1 MNICNK
7 IESLQRNAAQAIT
20 GTIRGSSKEK
30 LYQELDFEYLSSKRW
45 FWKLCLFHKIIVNKS
60 PNYLYNYVLTV
71 NQSFQTRSG
80 DKFLYVCCRIEY
92 FANFFYPY
100 TIKEWNNKSINS

>member
-7 IESLQRNAAQAIT
+7 IESLQRNAALAIT

-45 FWKLCLFHKIIVNKS
+45 LWKLCLFHKIIVNKS

-71 NQSFQTRSG
+71 NPFKLEAATNFYMCVAEQNILRTFSIRTQSRNGIIS
-80 DKFLYVCCRIEY
+80 
-92 FANFFYPY
+92 P
-100 TIKEWNNKSINS
+100 

>member
-7 IESLQRNAAQAIT
+7 IESLQHNAALAIT

-45 FWKLCLFHKIIVNKS
+45 LWKLFLFHKIIVNKS
-60 PNYLYNYVLTV
+60 PSYLYNYVLTV

-80 DKFLYVCCRIEY
+80 DKFLYVCCRTEY
-92 FANFFYPY
+92 LANFFYLY